1 MSAGG
6 TTPPHIMLVAG
17 ETSGDALGGEL
28 MVALKELSEGAL
40 KFSGVGGSRME
51 EEGLS
56 SIFPMTDIAVMGPR
70 EIIPRLP
77 LIFRRIRQTVRH
89 AVEQKPDIMVVI
101 DSPEFTHMVAKR
113 VARRAPSIPIVDYV
127 LPSVWA
133 WRQGRARAMAKYIR
147 RVLALLPF
155 EPAFLKSAGVD
166 CVYVGHPAIH
176 RIPEQGSGARF
187 RADRGISPDAPM
199 LLVLPGSRINEVKH
213 LIGIFGEVVAQISS
227 EVPAT
232 RIVLPTVPH
241 VRALVEASVRNWSVP
256 VEIIEDE
263 QQKRAAFGA
272 ATAALAASGTVALEL
287 GLARV
292 PMVIAYRAEA
302 LVGWFALNLLKVPSV
317 VLVNLIL
324 DRPSVREYLQSR
336 CTPQELAKGL
346 RPLLENTP
354 ERARAL
360 ADLDEL
366 RTRMGVD
373 GEPPSHRAAR
383 AVLELLHE
391 PTVPAG

>member
-1 MSAGG
+1 M
-6 TTPPHIMLVAG
+6 TPGRTGPHIMLVAG
-17 ETSGDALGGEL
+17 ETSGDALGAEL
-28 MVALKELSEGAL
+28 MAALRGMSDSPLT
-40 KFSGVGGSRME
+40 FSGVGGAKME
-51 EEGLS
+51 AEGLS

-77 LIFRRIRQTVRH
+77 LIFRRIWQTVRH
-89 AVEQKPDIMVVI
+89 AVEQKPDILVVI

-133 WRQGRARAMAKYIR
+133 WRQGRARAMARYIR

-155 EPAFLKSAGVD
+155 EPAFLRAAGVD
-166 CVYVGHPAIH
+166 CVYVGHPAVH
-176 RIPEQGSGARF
+176 RIPEPGSGEKF
-187 RADRGISPDAPM
+187 RARRGISSTAPV

-213 LIGIFGEVVAQISS
+213 LIGIFGKVVERLVAETPDIR
-227 EVPAT
+227 V
-232 RIVLPTVPH
+232 VLPTVPH
-241 VRALVEASVRNWSVP
+241 VRALVESSTKGWSVP
-256 VEIIEDE
+256 VEIVEGE
-263 QQKRAAFGA
+263 EEKRAAFDA

-324 DRPSVREYLQSR
+324 DRPSVREYLQER
-336 CTPQELAKGL
+336 CTADELAEGL
-346 RPLLENTP
+346 RPLLQETP

-366 RTRMGVD
+366 RDRVD
-373 GEPPSHRAAR
+373 VGGEAPSRRAAA
-383 AVLELLHE
+383 AVLELIESSNGLK
-391 PTVPAG
+391 